1 MSFSKRFG
9 HEEKHSMRTLR
20 CHLESVSAWPCS
32 NIAWLG
38 EGTQALVP
46 PADSWD
52 EDSLTF
58 R

>member
-20 CHLESVSAWPCS
+20 CHLESLPGPAAD
-32 NIAWLG
+32 IAWLG
-38 EGTQALVP
+38 ERTQALVP
-46 PADSWD
+46 PMDSWD